1 MGFDGDKGMKKK
13 YLVGLNFQEYVEAD
27 NEEEAKEKFSE
38 MYEVRYKY
46 LFADEIESN
55 EETEE

>member
-1 MGFDGDKGMKKK
+1 MKKK

-27 NEEEAKEKFSE
+27 NEEEAKEKFSD
-38 MYEVRYKY
+38 MYEVKGKY

-55 EETEE
+55 EEAEE